1 MTTFSRLALV
11 IQGKIAPCNW
21 IERAFVTVVNSLK
34 LPAVGTSD
42 KGKYLKTNSE
52 TGNLEWAS
60 GAGGGGADPYTST
73 PAALG
78 VASAGESDNYSRGD
92 HVHAMPSASDVGAA
106 PAVTEVTVATDG
118 AVTQALDP
126 GKIYHFT
133 GALTA
138 LTITLTAAASGQ
150 IAQYHFDF
158 DCGSA
163 APTVTIP
170 NTVTMPDSQ
179 SFVASTH
186 YEVDILNNY
195 GAVLSW
201 SIGGGG
207 R

>member
-21 IERAFVTVVNSLK
+21 IERAFVTVVNALK
-34 LPAVGTSD
+34 LPTIGSSD

-52 TGNLEWAS
+52 TGALEWAS
-60 GAGGGGADPYTST
+60 GGGGADPYTST
-73 PAALG
+73 PAPLG
-78 VASAGESDNYSRGD
+78 VASAGESDNYARGD

-118 AVTQALDP
+118 EVTQALDP
-126 GKIYHFT
+126 GKLYHFT

-150 IAQYHFDF
+150 IAWYHFDF
-158 DCGSA
+158 TAGAA

-170 NTVTMPDSQ
+170 NT
-179 SFVASTH
+179 
-186 YEVDILNNY
+186 I
-195 GAVLSW
+195 VLPNL
-201 SIGGGG
+201 
-207 R
+207 